1 MLFDVNGVFMG
12 EADDEMPPTRL
23 PCALV
28 ALPCSDELSASSEVE
43 GESEGEGEGGG
54 EGDGDGGG
62 EGEGWS
68 EGAADDEVL
77 MTPLPDIPIGTRVS
91 HPSRGVGEIVEQKR
105 VRQLGHIHMRPRS
118 WLSPSSHPCGNP
130 RAYSCLV
137 PPPAAI
143 LPCLVPSRNQHG
155 PCNPGLLP
163 QGIKIH

>member
-54 EGDGDGGG
+54 EG
-62 EGEGWS
+62 EGWS

-105 VRQLGHIHMRPRS
+105 VRQLGHIHAS
-118 WLSPSSHPCGNP
+118 TVL
-130 RAYSCLV
+130 A
-137 PPPAAI
+137 
-143 LPCLVPSRNQHG
+143 LP
-155 PCNPGLLP
+155 
-163 QGIKIH
+163 